1 MQSQK
6 DYNYKK
12 NYINFHKM
20 KGIYNKD
27 SYDFVLKN
35 FDNLKILIKHLE
47 FSVRTLNCLKELGI
61 KDVGELIQL
70 SELYLIRSP
79 NFGKKSLTEVNEI
92 LGRLNLRLNTDI
104 IWPMEEDGHQKTI
117 KEIPDEYLQKFKNLE
132 EKQERDFLET
142 HFEKLL
148 QSHKLHSFGPLNG
161 LIKSNFSNDFF
172 N

>member
-1 MQSQK
+1 
-6 DYNYKK
+6 
-12 NYINFHKM
+12 M

-79 NFGKKSLTEVNEI
+79 NFGKKSLTEVNEM
-92 LGRLNLRLNTDI
+92 LGRLNLKLNTDI

-117 KEIPDEYLQKFKNLE
+117 KEIPDEYLLKFKNLE
-132 EKQERDFLET
+132 SLF
-142 HFEKLL
+142 
-148 QSHKLHSFGPLNG
+148 SI
-161 LIKSNFSNDFF
+161 IKVCISLKIIPIARS
-172 N
+172 